1 MGRFLRYEQGK
12 GERRKKAVAA
22 AWGLGVGVQNSQV
35 QVRGP
40 SIYRHVLGL
49 GFPSGPGWAGLGP
62 KHVIGSR

>member
-1 MGRFLRYEQGK
+1 
-12 GERRKKAVAA
+12 VAA